1 MSIGDLHF
9 SQANAK
15 LEKLYAVRELKPYLF
30 PKKKVY
36 SFDLLSGHSC
46 PSAKECQSFAMET
59 KDGLRIQDGKFTEF
73 RCFSA
78 SNEAVYK
85 NVYNLRKRNLDK
97 IRELLGLGI
106 DKIKDCLLENIP
118 KNAGIIRPHVA
129 GDYFVKNYLKAWI
142 EVIKERK
149 DILFYSYTKQLKL
162 WVDLKDEIDKLPNF
176 CLTAS
181 YGGHSDFLIEKYGLR
196 NVRVV
201 YSQYQARKLKLPL
214 DHDDSHACRPSLKNK
229 DFLLMIHGVGPKGSK
244 HAKAWQRIKSKGG
257 GYGRQPKS
265 KN

>member
-1 MSIGDLHF
+1 MSIGELHF
-9 SQANAK
+9 SQANVK
-15 LEKLYAVRELKPYLF
+15 LEKLYKIKELKPFLL
-30 PKKKVY
+30 PKRKIY

-46 PSAKECQSFAMET
+46 PSAKDCYSKVIET
-59 KDGLRIQDGKFTEF
+59 KDGLRVKDGQHTQF

-97 IRELLGLGI
+97 IKELLGNGV
-106 DKIKDCLLENIP
+106 DKVKECILENIP

-142 EVIKERK
+142 EVVKERQ

-181 YGGHSDFLIEKYGLR
+181 YGGHSDSLIEKYGLR

-201 YSQYQARKLKLPL
+201 FSQYEAKKLRLPL

-229 DFLLMIHGVGPKGSK
+229 DFLLLLHGTQPPKTKAS
-244 HAKAWQRIKSKGG
+244 KAWQRIKKTVG
-257 GYGRQPKS
+257 GYS
-265 KN
+265 K